1 MLGSAAKEALRLDRQ
16 SRTVVPLHNFSRTRS
31 HQSTTQSQLQPSSHA
46 RALCCAFALPVAC
59 SLAISD
65 SFACTIIAFFPSR
78 LSNLHNISASL
89 LSIPLLVR
97 AITLPSSSCLHNNTT
112 LSVPCTAK
120 LGCNTGL
127 QRSLCPSLPLCTS
140 RARTIRP
147 ARSGAAFSSLTPPA

>member
-1 MLGSAAKEALRLDRQ
+1 MLGSAAKKALRLDRQ

-59 SLAISD
+59 SLASSY

-78 LSNLHNISASL
+78 LCNLHNISASL

-97 AITLPSSSCLHNNTT
+97 AIVLPILFLLACTIIPPCPSRAQQSSGVTPACSVASARLCLSAPLTHA
-112 LSVPCTAK
+112 LFVPPD
-120 LGCNTGL
+120 LVL
-127 QRSLCPSLPLCTS
+127 PSLP
-140 RARTIRP
+140 
-147 ARSGAAFSSLTPPA
+147 